1 MSGIQWIK
9 LSVNMFDDEKIK
21 LLEKMPEGNQML
33 IVWIRLLAL
42 AGKTND
48 KGRIYLNENVPYTED
63 MLATLFNRDVGIIR
77 VTLHT
82 LQSFGMIQKTENGLI
97 EIENW
102 EKHQNVDGMERVR
115 EQTRKRVEKHRKAMQ
130 QNRIA
135 SGDSKGNKECNVTSS
150 VTVTQSNAIDIDKEL
165 DKDINNNNNSD
176 LNFKDFWEQNGFGMM
191 LPVEMEKLLAWVD
204 DFAGNREI
212 VMKALEVTSEQGAN
226 KRNYAYVN
234 KILKNWE
241 NRGFKTIA
249 DVDAAEK
256 QRQIE
261 LEQKYNKPAF
271 NKYNKQTKP
280 EILPDW
286 FDKNQQEAHKQPE
299 LTEEE
304 REEKKKA
311 YEEIMRKLG
320 RGDELEAHK

>member
-115 EQTRKRVEKHRKAMQ
+115 EQTRKRVEKHREAMR

-165 DKDINNNNNSD
+165 DKDINNNNSD

-191 LPVEMEKLLAWVD
+191 LPIELEKLLAWVD

-241 NRGFKTIA
+241 SRGFKTIA

-261 LEQKYNKPAF
+261 LEQKYNKPTY
-271 NKYNKQTKP
+271 NKYNKPVK
-280 EILPDW
+280 EEVLPDW
-286 FDKNQQEAHKQPE
+286 FDKEQKQTKQENST
-299 LTEEE
+299 TESSEDL
-304 REEKKKA
+304 EKKVAEIKA
-311 YEEIMRKLG
+311 KLAD
-320 RGDELEAHK
+320 RSEVQA

>member
-115 EQTRKRVEKHRKAMQ
+115 EQTRKRVEKHREAMR

-165 DKDINNNNNSD
+165 DKDINNNNSD

-191 LPVEMEKLLAWVD
+191 LPVELEKLLAWVD

-241 NRGFKTIA
+241 SRGFKTIA

-261 LEQKYNKPAF
+261 IEQKFNKPF
-271 NKYNKQTKP
+271 NKYNKPVKQ

-299 LTEEE
+299 MTEEE

-311 YEEIMRKLG
+311 YEEVMRKLG

>member
-165 DKDINNNNNSD
+165 DKDINNNNSD

-191 LPVEMEKLLAWVD
+191 LPIELEKLLAWVD
-204 DFAGNREI
+204 DFSGNREI

-226 KRNYAYVN
+226 RRNYAYVN

-241 NRGFKTIA
+241 SRGFKTIA

-271 NKYNKQTKP
+271 NKQTKH

-286 FDKNQQEAHKQPE
+286 FDKEQKQTKQETST
-299 LTEEE
+299 TESSEDL
-304 REEKKKA
+304 EKKVAKIKA
-311 YEEIMRKLG
+311 QLAARN
-320 RGDELEAHK
+320 EAKT

>member
-1 MSGIQWIK
+1 MSSGWIK
-9 LSVNMFDDEKIK
+9 IYRSLQEHWIWENEKYLK
-21 LLEKMPEGNQML
+21 WWLDLL
-33 IVWIRLLAL
+33 LLANHQDRDIL
-42 AGKTND
+42 INGELITIKRGQKHTSELWLSNRWNADRKQVRKFLELLKKND
-48 KGRIYLNENVPYTED
+48 MITITKSRQKGTTYEISNYNDFQGISEEIRTTKGTTIDTTED
-63 MLATLFNRDVGIIR
+63 T
-77 VTLHT
+77 
-82 LQSFGMIQKTENGLI
+82 TEDTTK
-97 EIENW
+97 E
-102 EKHQNVDGMERVR
+102 HQMV
-115 EQTRKRVEKHRKAMQ
+115 QRKGHKQELK
-130 QNRIA
+130 NLRI
-135 SGDSKGNKECNVTSS
+135 
-150 VTVTQSNAIDIDKEL
+150 KEL
-165 DKDINNNNNSD
+165 KKDINNNSD

-241 NRGFKTIA
+241 SRGFKTIA

-261 LEQKYNKPAF
+261 IEQKYNKPTY
-271 NKYNKQTKP
+271 NKYNKPVK
-280 EILPDW
+280 EEVLPDW

-299 LTEEE
+299 MTEEE

-311 YEEIMRKLG
+311 YEEVMRKLG

>member
-115 EQTRKRVEKHRKAMQ
+115 EQTRKRVEKHREAMR

-165 DKDINNNNNSD
+165 DKDINNNNRD

-241 NRGFKTIA
+241 SRGFKTIA

-261 LEQKYNKPAF
+261 LEQKYNKPAY
-271 NKYNKQTKP
+271 NKYNKPVK
-280 EILPDW
+280 EEVLPDW
-286 FDKNQQEAHKQPE
+286 FDKEQKQTKQETST
-299 LTEEE
+299 TESSENL
-304 REEKKKA
+304 EKKVAEIKA
-311 YEEIMRKLG
+311 QLAARN
-320 RGDELEAHK
+320 EAKA

>member
-115 EQTRKRVEKHRKAMQ
+115 EQTRKRVEKHREAMR

-165 DKDINNNNNSD
+165 DKDINNNNSD
-176 LNFKDFWEQNGFGMM
+176 LNFKDFWERNGFGMM
-191 LPVEMEKLLAWVD
+191 LPIELEKLLAWVD

-212 VMKALEVTSEQGAN
+212 VMKALEVTSEQGVN

-241 NRGFKTIA
+241 SRGFKTIA

-271 NKYNKQTKP
+271 NKYNKPVKQ

-286 FDKNQQEAHKQPE
+286 FDKDQQETPKQPE
-299 LTEEE
+299 MTEEE

-311 YEEIMRKLG
+311 YEEVMRKLG
-320 RGDELEAHK
+320 RGDELEAKA

>member
-115 EQTRKRVEKHRKAMQ
+115 EQTRKRVEKHREAMR

-165 DKDINNNNNSD
+165 DKDINNNNSD

-241 NRGFKTIA
+241 SRGFKTIA

-271 NKYNKQTKP
+271 NKYNKPVKQ

-286 FDKNQQEAHKQPE
+286 FDKAQKQTKQETST
-299 LTEEE
+299 TESSEDL
-304 REEKKKA
+304 EKKVAKIKA
-311 YEEIMRKLG
+311 QLAARN
-320 RGDELEAHK
+320 EAKA

>member
-82 LQSFGMIQKTENGLI
+82 LQGFGMIQKTENGLI

-115 EQTRKRVEKHRKAMQ
+115 EQTRKRVEKHREAMR

-135 SGDSKGNKECNVTSS
+135 SGDSKGDKECNVTSS

-165 DKDINNNNNSD
+165 DKDINNNNSD

-191 LPVEMEKLLAWVD
+191 LPVELEKLLAWVD

-241 NRGFKTIA
+241 SRGFKTIA

-261 LEQKYNKPAF
+261 LEQKYNKPTY
-271 NKYNKQTKP
+271 NKYNKPVK
-280 EILPDW
+280 EEVLPDW
-286 FDKNQQEAHKQPE
+286 FDKEQKQTKQETST
-299 LTEEE
+299 TESSEDL
-304 REEKKKA
+304 EKKVAEIKA
-311 YEEIMRKLG
+311 QLAARN
-320 RGDELEAHK
+320 EAKA

>member
-115 EQTRKRVEKHRKAMQ
+115 EQTRKRVEKHREAMR

-165 DKDINNNNNSD
+165 DKDINNNNSD

-191 LPVEMEKLLAWVD
+191 LPVELEKLLAWVD

-241 NRGFKTIA
+241 ERGFKTVA
-249 DVDAAEK
+249 DVNAAEEERRM
-256 QRQIE
+256 QN
-261 LEQKYNKPAF
+261 EQKYNKPAYG
-271 NKYNKQTKP
+271 KYNKNQKQ
-280 EILPDW
+280 EVLPDW
-286 FDKNQQEAHKQPE
+286 FDSEVKPQVSTSESE
-299 LTEEE
+299 SSGDL
-304 REEKKKA
+304 EKKVAEIKA
-311 YEEIMRKLG
+311 KLAE
-320 RGDELEAHK
+320 RDEVQT

>member
-1 MSGIQWIK
+1 MSSGWIK
-9 LSVNMFDDEKIK
+9 IYRSLQEHWIWENEKYLK
-21 LLEKMPEGNQML
+21 WWLDLL
-33 IVWIRLLAL
+33 LLANHQDRDIL
-42 AGKTND
+42 INGELITIKRGQKHTSELWLSNRWNADRKQVRKFLELLKKND
-48 KGRIYLNENVPYTED
+48 MITITKSRQKGTTYEISNYNDFQGISEEIRTTKGTTIDTTED
-63 MLATLFNRDVGIIR
+63 T
-77 VTLHT
+77 T
-82 LQSFGMIQKTENGLI
+82 KE
-97 EIENW
+97 
-102 EKHQNVDGMERVR
+102 HQMV
-115 EQTRKRVEKHRKAMQ
+115 QRKGHKQELK
-130 QNRIA
+130 NLRI
-135 SGDSKGNKECNVTSS
+135 
-150 VTVTQSNAIDIDKEL
+150 KEL
-165 DKDINNNNNSD
+165 KKDINNNSD

-191 LPVEMEKLLAWVD
+191 LPVELDKLLAWVD

-241 NRGFKTIA
+241 SRGFKTIA

-271 NKYNKQTKP
+271 NKYNKQTKQ

-286 FDKNQQEAHKQPE
+286 FDKDQQEAPKKPE
-299 LTEEE
+299 MTEEE

-311 YEEIMRKLG
+311 YEEVMRKLG
-320 RGDELEAHK
+320 RGDELEAHT

>member
-165 DKDINNNNNSD
+165 DKDINNNNNNSD

-191 LPVEMEKLLAWVD
+191 LPIELEKLLAWVD

-261 LEQKYNKPAF
+261 LEQKYNKPTY
-271 NKYNKQTKP
+271 NKYNKPVK
-280 EILPDW
+280 EEVLPDW
-286 FDKNQQEAHKQPE
+286 FDKEQKQTKQEAST
-299 LTEEE
+299 TESSEDL
-304 REEKKKA
+304 EKRVAEIKA
-311 YEEIMRKLG
+311 QLAARNEVQT
-320 RGDELEAHK
+320 